1 MRNNNIYRRW
11 GAGLAVAAGL
21 AGTFAAGCAQ
31 ETADEGAA
39 PAAASGTTATRT
51 STASN
56 AGQLTTVLSVY
67 KGLT

>member
-31 ETADEGAA
+31 DTADEGT
-39 PAAASGTTATRT
+39 PATAGATTATAQT
-51 STASN
+51 TASN